1 MIRVV
6 LRSDV
11 PALGKKGDIC
21 EVADGYARNFLLPR
35 GHAIPASAGA
45 AQQAASMRRAREVK
59 DAHDRQA
66 AETVARALVPL
77 VIRISARAG
86 PEGRLFGSVTTAN
99 LADAIAEQAGV
110 QIERHRLH
118 MVEPIK
124 TLGTHEIPVRLH
136 ADVEFPVTV
145 EVVKATQ

>member
-21 EVADGYARNFLLPR
+21 EVADGYARNFLLPS

-45 AQQAASMRRAREVK
+45 AQQAASMRRRGKYK

-77 VIRISARAG
+77 VIRISRSRWPRG
-86 PEGRLFGSVTTAN
+86 
-99 LADAIAEQAGV
+99 QA
-110 QIERHRLH
+110 
-118 MVEPIK
+118 
-124 TLGTHEIPVRLH
+124 VRVRDH
-136 ADVEFPVTV
+136 CQPCRRYS
-145 EVVKATQ
+145 

>member
-11 PALGKKGDIC
+11 AHLGKKGDIC

-35 GHAIPASAGA
+35 GHAIQATSGA
-45 AQQAASMRRAREVK
+45 AQQAASMRRARDIK

-66 AETVARALVPL
+66 AQTVARALVPV
-77 VIRISARAG
+77 VIKISARSG

-99 LADAIAEQAGV
+99 IADAIAEQAGV
-110 QIERHRLH
+110 HIERHKLH
-118 MVEPIK
+118 LPEPIK
-124 TLGTHEIPVRLH
+124 TLGTHEVPVRLH

-145 EVVKATQ
+145 EVIKAAH